1 MDGFKM
7 CIDALKENVLIKLS
21 QMLDNSTCGWR
32 QLATAAA
39 KHPKFQC
46 SEKEM
51 TSCSLQ
57 VLHPTGSPARYF
69 LARLSDR
76 RCAVD
81 FLIYCLKEIDHQEA
95 VQLISTTMAEL
106 IRITAQPQSQHATPG
121 SQVVL
126 TCRASGPPGL
136 TYQWFKGS
144 EEISDQTGGSPQL
157 VLFPLSP
164 AHQGHYICRVSHGEK
179 YVFSQWAHIRLG
191 SSPGSGSS
199 LFPGSVS
206 GLQIV
211 GQPRSQVVSEGA
223 GLRLECRAKAN
234 PPAQFQWFHN
244 SNPLPQKRT
253 PVLEISCVT
262 TEHRGEYRCK
272 VFNLYHEVWSDSAAV
287 SIEPSTL
294 SGASWVE
301 VDRDFDSQEV
311 FRSTFG
317 MQQTS
322 EESSSSKSFYATD
335 KVALLIGNMNYLHH
349 TPLCA
354 PICDVHELTNLLRQM
369 DFKVVSLLDLNW
381 QEMQNAVAEFLM
393 LLDRGVYGLLYFA
406 GHGYENYGNS
416 FMVPIDA
423 PASYTSDHCLCVQ
436 SILSRMQEKQTGLNV
451 FLLDMCR
458 QRNFNDDV
466 IVHPGLLKVTAN
478 IVFGYAT
485 CVDAEAYEVK
495 RENTSNGIFIS
506 FLKQRVCEN
515 QKVTVMLDKVAEDM
529 GRCAITRG
537 RQALELRSNLSERR
551 SLTDPIQTSAC
562 SASQSARNLQWA
574 VAHDLPQSQC
584 LHFDCGVK
592 VQLGFAAE
600 FSNVMVIYT
609 RILAKPEEIVSC
621 SAQLTDFTEDVDLK
635 KSNQDCLI
643 DAGSLCLTED
653 KLPSPDVP
661 SLYTRICNL
670 QRLKKELTFTVCL
683 HYTYSNMD
691 EEIQER
697 LPVLVGKPLV
707 SKLNLHQRP
716 PTRSFFTDISLDSLG
731 FSECSSFAFADGL
744 APSSSTSNASLF
756 QEMTSGVDSPAL
768 LRSDNLPE
776 ETDCPEF
783 LLSSERLVS
792 SKSLPHSQVNETNF
806 RFSDMCNFHS
816 L

>member
-1 MDGFKM
+1 
-7 CIDALKENVLIKLS
+7 
-21 QMLDNSTCGWR
+21 
-32 QLATAAA
+32 
-39 KHPKFQC
+39 
-46 SEKEM
+46 
-51 TSCSLQ
+51 
-57 VLHPTGSPARYF
+57 
-69 LARLSDR
+69 
-76 RCAVD
+76 
-81 FLIYCLKEIDHQEA
+81 
-95 VQLISTTMAEL
+95 
-106 IRITAQPQSQHATPG
+106 
-121 SQVVL
+121 
-126 TCRASGPPGL
+126 
-136 TYQWFKGS
+136 
-144 EEISDQTGGSPQL
+144 
-157 VLFPLSP
+157 
-164 AHQGHYICRVSHGEK
+164 
-179 YVFSQWAHIRLG
+179 
-191 SSPGSGSS
+191 
-199 LFPGSVS
+199 
-206 GLQIV
+206 
-211 GQPRSQVVSEGA
+211 
-223 GLRLECRAKAN
+223 
-234 PPAQFQWFHN
+234 
-244 SNPLPQKRT
+244 
-253 PVLEISCVT
+253 
-262 TEHRGEYRCK
+262 
-272 VFNLYHEVWSDSAAV
+272 
-287 SIEPSTL
+287 
-294 SGASWVE
+294 
-301 VDRDFDSQEV
+301 
-311 FRSTFG
+311 
-317 MQQTS
+317 
-322 EESSSSKSFYATD
+322 
-335 KVALLIGNMNYLHH
+335 
-349 TPLCA
+349 
-354 PICDVHELTNLLRQM
+354 
-369 DFKVVSLLDLNW
+369 
-381 QEMQNAVAEFLM
+381 
-393 LLDRGVYGLLYFA
+393 
-406 GHGYENYGNS
+406 
-416 FMVPIDA
+416 MVPIDA

-621 SAQLTDFTEDVDLK
+621 SAQLTDFTEDVDVDLK

-716 PTRSFFTDISLDSLG
+716 PTRSFSTDISLDSLG

-756 QEMTSGVDSPAL
+756 QEVTSGVDSPAL